1 MTRTQTAA
9 LTAAISAALVGMGQN
24 GKSKGKKGKGRKG
37 RGRVKSDDA
46 TLQANAARNA
56 KEAEDLFKSKGFE
69 DCRAN
74 ETILT
79 YNKWLAKGRK
89 VRPNEKSLK
98 TSAGYPLFHISQT
111 DPVDVKSVA
120 VSAEQASE
128 EVAH

>member
-9 LTAAISAALVGMGQN
+9 LTAAIAAIVGAN
-24 GKSKGKKGKGRKG
+24 GKSNGSKKGKGKKG

-46 TLQANAARNA
+46 TLQANAAKNA
-56 KEAEDLFKSKGFE
+56 KEAEELFKSKGFE

-89 VRPNEKSLK
+89 VKEGEKSLK
-98 TSAGYPLFHISQT
+98 TSAGYPLFHITQT
-111 DPVDVKSVA
+111 AEVDVKSVA
-120 VSAEQASE
+120 VSAEQADETTS
-128 EVAH
+128 H